1 MLKANER
8 LKLSQDVAS
17 NHVRE
22 KVKPQC
28 KLSYKVFEE
37 KYGYDTLLGI
47 SPFPTLIKLTEF
59 LGGIKHCV
67 IVVGK

>member
-47 SPFPTLIKLTEF
+47 SPFPTLIRVDRISWWYKTL
-59 LGGIKHCV
+59 CYSCW
-67 IVVGK
+67 